1 MLAPRQERSRTNGDA
16 ERMTQNQLQT
26 ELKALYTNLGRV
38 ILGKQEALFLLL
50 VAVLAR
56 GHVLLEDVPGTGKT
70 TLAKALAKSL
80 KGRFSRLQCTPDLMP
95 SDVTGVSVFRTD
107 RHTFEFVPGPVFTD
121 ILLADE
127 INRATP
133 RAQSC
138 LLESMEERQVTVDG
152 VAKALPEAFFV
163 IATQNPGGFHG
174 TYPLPEAQLDR
185 FLVRLRLGYPVLDAE
200 LQMLTDRMSAQPLD
214 ELSPA
219 MDLATLTRLQEIAT
233 KVTIKPDVLK
243 YIAEIVRAT
252 RKHDG
257 VMLGA
262 SPRGSVALMRASQC
276 AALLSGKTFVTP
288 DHVKRIAPAVLAH
301 RLTLKGSTD
310 SASAEQLITQ
320 ILEQV
325 AVPVATE

>member
-1 MLAPRQERSRTNGDA
+1 MLARRLTGTRP
-16 ERMTQNQLQT
+16 MTQSQLQT
-26 ELKALYTNLGRV
+26 ELKALYANLGKV
-38 ILGKQEALFLLL
+38 ILGKQETLFQLL

-70 TLAKALAKSL
+70 TLAKTLAKSL
-80 KGRFSRLQCTPDLMP
+80 RGTFRRLQCTPDLMP
-95 SDVTGVSVFRTD
+95 SDVTGVAVFRSD
-107 RHTFEFVPGPVFTD
+107 RHAFEFLPGPVFTD

-138 LLESMEERQVTVDG
+138 LLECMEERQVTVEG
-152 VAKALPEAFFV
+152 EAKPLAPTFFV

-185 FLVRLRLGYPVLDAE
+185 FLVRLRLGYPNFDAE
-200 LQMLTDRMSAQPLD
+200 MQMLTERMAAQPLD
-214 ELSPA
+214 DIVPA
-219 MDLATLTRLQEIAT
+219 MDLATLARLQEFAT
-233 KVTIKPDVLK
+233 KVAIQPEMLK

-252 RKHDG
+252 RKHDA

-276 AALLSGKTFVTP
+276 AALLGGKSFVTP
-288 DHVKRIAPAVLAH
+288 DHVKRIASAVLAH
-301 RLTLKGSTD
+301 RITLKSATD
-310 SASAEQLITQ
+310 TAAAEQVIAQ
-320 ILEQV
+320 ILDQV
-325 AVPVATE
+325 AVPVAAG

>member
-1 MLAPRQERSRTNGDA
+1 
-16 ERMTQNQLQT
+16 MTQSHLQT
-26 ELKALYTNLGRV
+26 ELKALYANLGKV
-38 ILGKQEALFLLL
+38 ILGKQEALFQLL
-50 VAVLAR
+50 VAVLAK

-70 TLAKALAKSL
+70 TLAKTLAKSL
-80 KGRFSRLQCTPDLMP
+80 RGTFRRLQCTPDLMP
-95 SDVTGVSVFRTD
+95 SDVTGVAVFRSD
-107 RHTFEFVPGPVFTD
+107 RHAFEFLPGPVFTD

-138 LLESMEERQVTVDG
+138 LLECMEERQVTVDG
-152 VAKALPEAFFV
+152 EAKTLAPTFFV

-185 FLVRLRLGYPVLDAE
+185 FLVRLRLGYPILDAE
-200 LQMLTDRMSAQPLD
+200 VQMLTDRMAAQPLD
-214 ELSPA
+214 DIAPA
-219 MDLATLTRLQEIAT
+219 MDLATLERLQELAT
-233 KVTIKPDVLK
+233 KVAIQPDMLK

-252 RKHDG
+252 RKHDA

-276 AALLSGKTFVTP
+276 AALLGGKSFVTP

-301 RLTLKGSTD
+301 RITLKSATD
-310 SASAEQLITQ
+310 SAAAEQVIAQ
-320 ILEQV
+320 ILDQV
-325 AVPVATE
+325 AVPVAAG